1 MTARKFFHTSLTRIS
16 DLRDGSFD
24 CEVLERTHWQRGDY
38 VVARVT
44 GTSNALYRFELD
56 TGRMV
61 EVMAADRAIGAL
73 GERCA
78 TLEGVGS
85 WSDVG
90 SDGRMHA
97 LTSGG
102 LFGRATSTST
112 LLPPLM
118 TLRYAGHVMRNG
130 EKVCMRDFVVPTPS
144 RTLNAPV
151 VLLMGTSMSAGKT
164 TTGRLVIHELKSAGL
179 KVTAAKLTG
188 AGRYR
193 DILSFRDAGADQVL
207 DFVDAGLPST
217 VVPEDRFREAMDYML
232 ARIAATAPDV
242 VVVESGAS
250 PLEPYNGDTAIH
262 QLRSRIRCTVLCA
275 SDPYAVVGVRKAFPL
290 EPDVVTGPAA
300 GTDAAVALVHKLAN
314 LPAINIMD
322 PAGVAAVGALVRRK
336 LGLVESI
343 AG

>member
-1 MTARKFFHTSLTRIS
+1 MTARRFFYTSLTRIS
-16 DLRDGSFD
+16 DLREGKFNV
-24 CEVLERTHWQRGDY
+24 EGIERTHWERGDY
-38 VVARVT
+38 VVGRVT

-61 EVMAADRAIGAL
+61 EVLAADRAIGAL

-97 LTSGG
+97 LTAGG

-130 EKVCMRDFVVPTPS
+130 HKVRMRDFIVPVSP
-144 RTLNAPV
+144 LKLDAPV

-164 TTGRLVIHELKSAGL
+164 TTGRLIIHELKSAGL

-217 VVPEDRFREAMDYML
+217 VVPETRFREALDYML
-232 ARIAATAPDV
+232 ARIAATSPDAV
-242 VVVESGAS
+242 VIESGAS
-250 PLEPYNGDTAIH
+250 PLEPYNGDTAIN
-262 QLRSRIRCTVLCA
+262 QLKDRIRCTVLCA
-275 SDPYAVVGVRKAFPL
+275 SDPYSVVGVRQAFPL
-290 EPDVVTGPAA
+290 EPDVVAGPAA
-300 GTDAAVALVHKLAN
+300 GTDAAVALVHKLTQ

-322 PAGVAAVGALVRRK
+322 PSGAAAVGALVRRK
-336 LGLVESI
+336 LGLAEAV